1 LSTDP
6 DVLGLLAVASTDGS
20 ARTEQRVKALA
31 PELNWAA
38 AAEDAG

>member
-6 DVLGLLAVASTDGS
+6 DVVGLLAVGSTDGS
-20 ARTEQRVKALA
+20 TRPEQRKKALA
-31 PELNWAA
+31 PALNWAA